1 MWNSLSLFL
10 YFRLF
15 ITGDSIKILYVKV
28 CWWLD
33 WNRGPLVSE
42 ATALPTEPQLLTKFY
57 IVLHSFLCTFVPVAP
72 GSNPTHTLVHLI
84 CSFHSLI
91 DSIIACSWIVNYRK
105 LNTKERVR
113 SKFKTEKKTIFYFI
127 TIFLRSFFIFVR
139 WGKFWNWRSSIFCW
153 LWWCIRVRHVVKA
166 ILKSASSE
174 LTKLWKPKAI
184 PPSFLLSCALLS

>member
-1 MWNSLSLFL
+1 M
-10 YFRLF
+10 
-15 ITGDSIKILYVKV
+15 
-28 CWWLD
+28 
-33 WNRGPLVSE
+33 
-42 ATALPTEPQLLTKFY
+42 
-57 IVLHSFLCTFVPVAP
+57 AP

-184 PPSFLLSCALLS
+184 PPPSFSLVHFFLKLQTLLINLNNVSTNTRNENFWSGTNSLI